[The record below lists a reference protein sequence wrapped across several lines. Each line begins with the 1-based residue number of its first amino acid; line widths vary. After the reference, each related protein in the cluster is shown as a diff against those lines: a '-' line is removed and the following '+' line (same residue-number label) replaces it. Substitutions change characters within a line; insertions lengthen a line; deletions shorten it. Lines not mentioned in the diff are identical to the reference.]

1 MNAHKLS
8 SKNILV
14 RPADGLVLTLVLIAT
29 IVFLFLVNTVSDLL
43 NGN

>member
-14 RPADGLVLTLVLIAT
+14 RPADGLTLVLIAT
-29 IVFLFLVNTVSDLL
+29 IVFLFLVNAVNDLL